1 MILKPWHELPQNMQ
15 NEAVRPYYDRLR
27 KKRIN
32 LIMKLCFDKIMS
44 VFLLVILSPVFLV
57 LAIMI
62 KLDSPGE
69 IMFRQERV
77 TQYGRKFH
85 IHKFRT
91 MFVGADKQGTL
102 VTIHNDT
109 RVTRVG
115 KLLRGSR
122 MDELPQLIDIF
133 NGDMSFVGTRP
144 EVVKYVEQYTP
155 EMLATLLLPAGVT
168 SEASIEY
175 KDEEKLMRQANNVDE
190 VYVKIILPQKMKW
203 NYFGLKN
210 ISLFYDIKV
219 LLKTVGAVS

>member
-1 MILKPWHELPQNMQ
+1 
-15 NEAVRPYYDRLR
+15 
-27 KKRIN
+27 
-32 LIMKLCFDKIMS
+32 
-44 VFLLVILSPVFLV
+44 
-57 LAIMI
+57 
-62 KLDSPGE
+62 
-69 IMFRQERV
+69 MFRQERV

-175 KDEEKLMRQANNVDE
+175 KDEEKLMRQANHVDE

>member
-15 NEAVRPYYDRLR
+15 NEAVRPYCDRLR

-144 EVVKYVEQYTP
+144 
-155 EMLATLLLPAGVT
+155 
-168 SEASIEY
+168 
-175 KDEEKLMRQANNVDE
+175 
-190 VYVKIILPQKMKW
+190 
-203 NYFGLKN
+203 
-210 ISLFYDIKV
+210 
-219 LLKTVGAVS
+219 